1 MLLSL
6 PVLLLVASCS
16 IASAWRVSPAVRRG
30 LAAGASALAVWWG
43 QGPGD
48 ERSFAANLPETNG
61 ASLTKTGTNEALKPI
76 LDLRAALQKVAQV
89 KDVEAIATL
98 LSSAAPTD
106 ERSFKRLFDEY
117 SNPISYKQNYLDK
130 NAFVVYYTAGF
141 DGPGRQS
148 IETLTPS
155 ETKQKD
161 QYYYRNEAWIAIEDA
176 RSEAAFILAN
186 PIESRADL
194 DVALQKALASVS
206 AYIDL

>member
-1 MLLSL
+1 MLLSF
-6 PVLLLVASCS
+6 VLLLVASCS

-30 LAAGASALAVWWG
+30 FAAASALAVWWG

-48 ERSFAANLPETNG
+48 RRSFAANLPESNG

-186 PIESRADL
+186 PTESRADL